1 MTMAKQTKSMQK
13 KTLNTPDEIRT
24 FDKGKVELATVGT
37 VTFGRASFEPGWK
50 WSESVKPLVKTE
62 YCEAPHV
69 QYHISGLLKIRMVDG
84 SEQEFGPGDV
94 GVIPSG
100 HDAWVVG
107 TEPVVVIDISGMTH
121 YAKPA
126 ARKVVKK
133 SAKAKTGKKKR
144 RG

>member
-1 MTMAKQTKSMQK
+1 MAKQTKAMQK
-13 KTLNTPDEIRT
+13 KTLNAPDEVRT

-37 VTFGRASFEPGWK
+37 VTFGRANLQPGWK
-50 WSESVKPLVKTE
+50 WSESVKPIVKTE
-62 YCEAPHV
+62 YCQVPHV
-69 QYHISGLLKIRMVDG
+69 QYHVSGRLKVRMVDG

-107 TEPVVVIDISGMTH
+107 NEPAVIIDISGMSH

-133 SAKAKTGKKKR
+133 SAKVKTRKKKR
-144 RG
+144 

>member
-1 MTMAKQTKSMQK
+1 MAKQIRSMQK
-13 KTLNTPDEIRT
+13 KTLNTPDDVRT

-37 VTFGRASFEPGWK
+37 VTFGRADLEPGWK
-50 WSESVKPLVKTE
+50 WSESVKPIVKTE

-69 QYHISGLLKIRMVDG
+69 QYHVSGRLKVRMVDG

-94 GVIPSG
+94 EIIPSG

-107 TEPVVVIDISGMTH
+107 EEPAVVIDISGMKE

-126 ARKVVKK
+126 ARKTVKK
-133 SAKAKTGKKKR
+133 SAKAKTKKKKR
-144 RG
+144 

>member
-1 MTMAKQTKSMQK
+1 MAKQIRSIQK
-13 KTLNTPDEIRT
+13 KTLNTPDEVRT

-50 WSESVKPLVKTE
+50 WSESVKPIVKTE

-69 QYHISGLLKIRMVDG
+69 QYHVSGRLRVRMVGG

-107 TEPVVVIDISGMTH
+107 SEPAVVIDISGMKE

-126 ARKVVKK
+126 ARKRGRKP
-133 SAKAKTGKKKR
+133 AKTKRGKKKR
-144 RG
+144 

>member
-1 MTMAKQTKSMQK
+1 MAKQTISIQK
-13 KTLNTPDEIRT
+13 KTLNTPDEVRT

-37 VTFGRASFEPGWK
+37 VTFGRASFQPGWK
-50 WSESVKPLVKTE
+50 WSESVKPIVKTE

-69 QYHISGLLKIRMVDG
+69 QYHVSGRLKVRMADG
-84 SEQEFGPGDV
+84 SEEEFGPGDV

-107 TEPVVVIDISGMTH
+107 DEPVVAIDISGMKE

-126 ARKVVKK
+126 ASKGTKK
-133 SAKAKTGKKKR
+133 PEKAKTGKKKR
-144 RG
+144 